1 MTNLPVAVG
10 HSLHVSQKATSISQ
24 TSFSWLFLLFNLPAK
39 HSSERVK
46 VWRRLKKFGAVQLK
60 TSTYVLPDEPL
71 HYERFQWLAK
81 EIDDTGGEA
90 TLVRVKDIEGM
101 PYAAVVALFN
111 EARARDYDEIAEP
124 LTQLIKNRK
133 ARKLTADA
141 FTGEL
146 EKVRKRFQEIQEI
159 DYFQS
164 TRGEDTRALFQK
176 AELLGAHTKKPE
188 TKARLRG
195 EDFRG
200 RSWVTRPR
208 PEIDRVGSAWLIA
221 KFIDQ
226 DAKFVFANT
235 PAAAPEAIPYDM
247 FEVEFSHHADAC
259 TFETFI
265 ERFSIRDRAVLR
277 IAELIHDADLE
288 DEKFHRVEGFGVE
301 QIFKGWAKQ
310 GLTDQQILTKGF
322 ECFDALYAQ
331 FKRS

>member
-1 MTNLPVAVG
+1 MA
-10 HSLHVSQKATSISQ
+10 AA
-24 TSFSWLFLLFNLPAK
+24 WLFLLFNLPAK
-39 HSSERVK
+39 HASERVK

-60 TSTYVLPDEPL
+60 TSTYVLPDEPA

-81 EIDDTGGEA
+81 EIDDGGGEA

-111 EARARDYDEIAEP
+111 EARARDYDEIVQP
-124 LTQLIKNRK
+124 ITQLIKQRK
-133 ARKLTADA
+133 ARKMLAET
-141 FTGEL
+141 FEGEL
-146 EKVRKRFQEIQEI
+146 EKIRRRFQEIQEI

-164 TRGEDTRALFQK
+164 TRGEDARALFQK
-176 AELLGAHTKKPE
+176 AESLGAQKKMPE
-188 TKARLRG
+188 TKARLRA

-200 RSWVTRPR
+200 KTWATRPR
-208 PEIDRVGSAWLIA
+208 PEIDRVGSAWLIT

-226 DAKFVFANT
+226 NAKFVFANT

-247 FEVEFSHHADAC
+247 FEVEFSHHADSC

-265 ERFSIRDRAVLR
+265 ERFAIRDRPVLR

-331 FKRS
+331 FKRT

>member
-1 MTNLPVAVG
+1 M
-10 HSLHVSQKATSISQ
+10 SQKERSISSE
-24 TSFSWLFLLFNLPAK
+24 TSAAWLFLLFNLPAK
-39 HSSERVK
+39 HASERVK

-60 TSTYVLPDEPL
+60 TSTYVLPDEPA

-81 EIDDTGGEA
+81 EIDDSGGEA

-111 EARARDYDEIAEP
+111 EARARDYDEIIQP
-124 LTQLIKNRK
+124 LTQLIKQRK
-133 ARKLTADA
+133 ARKMLAEA
-141 FTGEL
+141 FEGQL
-146 EKVRKRFQEIQEI
+146 EKVRRSFQEIQEI

-164 TRGEDTRALFQK
+164 TRGEDIRALLQK
-176 AELLGAHTKKPE
+176 AELLGAHQKKTE
-188 TKARLRG
+188 TKARLRV

-200 RSWVTRPR
+200 KTWVTRPR
-208 PEIDRVGSAWLIA
+208 PEIDRVGSAWLIT
-221 KFIDQ
+221 KFIDR

-265 ERFSIRDRAVLR
+265 GRFAIRDRAVLR

-310 GLTDQQILTKGF
+310 GLTDQQILSKGF

-331 FKRS
+331 FKRT

>member
-1 MTNLPVAVG
+1 MDQ
-10 HSLHVSQKATSISQ
+10 SLHVSQKEISISQ
-24 TSFSWLFLLFNLPAK
+24 QASVSWLFLLFNLPAK

-133 ARKLTADA
+133 ARKVPADA

-146 EKVRKRFQEIQEI
+146 EKVQKRFQEIQEI

-164 TRGEDTRALFQK
+164 TRGEDLRALFQK
-176 AELLGAHTKKPE
+176 AESLGTPKKKPE
-188 TKARLRG
+188 TKARLRAV
-195 EDFRG
+195 DFRG
-200 RSWVTRPR
+200 KTWVTRPR
-208 PEIDRVGSAWLIA
+208 PEIDRVGSAWLIS

-265 ERFSIRDRAVLR
+265 ERFAIRDRAVLR

-310 GLTDQQILTKGF
+310 GLTDQQILAKGF

>member
-1 MTNLPVAVG
+1 VADLP
-10 HSLHVSQKATSISQ
+10 LHVSRRETSISQ
-24 TSFSWLFLLFNLPAK
+24 ASVSWLFLLFNLPAQ

-60 TSTYVLPDEPL
+60 TSTYVLPDEPV
-71 HYERFQWLAK
+71 HYERFRWLAQ

-133 ARKLTADA
+133 SRKLPADT

-146 EKVRKRFQEIQEI
+146 EKVQKRFQETQEI

-164 TRGEDTRALFQK
+164 TRGEDLHALFQQ
-176 AELLGAHTKKPE
+176 AESLGAPKKKPE
-188 TKARLRG
+188 TKARLRV

-200 RSWVTRPR
+200 KTWMTRPR
-208 PEIDRVGSAWLIA
+208 PEIDRVGSAWLLL
-221 KFIDQ
+221 KFIDPG
-226 DAKFVFANT
+226 AKFAFGNT

-247 FEVEFSHHADAC
+247 FQVEFSHHADNC
-259 TFETFI
+259 TFETLI
-265 ERFSIRDRAVLR
+265 ERFGIRDRAVLR
-277 IAELIHDADLE
+277 IAELIHDADPE
-288 DEKFHRVEGFGVE
+288 DDKFHRLEASASNKSSRGGPSRV
-301 QIFKGWAKQ
+301 
-310 GLTDQQILTKGF
+310 
-322 ECFDALYAQ
+322 
-331 FKRS
+331 